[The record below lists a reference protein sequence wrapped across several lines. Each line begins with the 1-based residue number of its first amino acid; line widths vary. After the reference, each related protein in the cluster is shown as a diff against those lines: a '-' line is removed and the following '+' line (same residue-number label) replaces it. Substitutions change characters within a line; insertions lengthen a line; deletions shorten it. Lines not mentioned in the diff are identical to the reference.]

1 MSKFDSKKVMP
12 RYSFLAILMTLVA
25 ITVVGK
31 TLYIMTAKRAFW
43 EEVADRVK
51 VDSLKTLP
59 IRGNI
64 LSCDGQLMAS
74 SLPQYNIFMDFVALR
89 EAKKDPRLKESG
101 KLISFC
107 FSGEL
112 FPLEPRTCFYN
123 WLYLSALHQHPE
135 LTEPLME
142 YTAFTDIAFNPQK
155 SINCQACAAAVYVS
169 LRRNG
174 LVEKA
179 LSDPQS
185 FRDIVYGNRNGRPI
199 CER

>member
-89 EAKKDPRLKESG
+89 EAKKDTLFEQ
-101 KLISFC
+101 KLDSIC
-107 FSGEL
+107 MGL
-112 FPLEPRTCFYN
+112 NAIFPDR
-123 WLYLSALHQHPE
+123 SAEEFKKH
-135 LTEPLME
+135 LME
-142 YTAFTDIAFNPQK
+142 GFEKNKRHWPIWNRRINTAPF
-155 SINCQACAAAVYVS
+155 
-169 LRRNG
+169 RR
-174 LVEKA
+174 
-179 LSDPQS
+179 
-185 FRDIVYGNRNGRPI
+185 
-199 CER
+199 